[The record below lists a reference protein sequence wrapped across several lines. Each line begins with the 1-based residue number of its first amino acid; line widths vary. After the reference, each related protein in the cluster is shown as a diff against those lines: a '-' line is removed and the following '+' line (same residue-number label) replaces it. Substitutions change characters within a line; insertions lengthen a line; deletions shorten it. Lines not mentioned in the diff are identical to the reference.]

1 MVSIMSTALGAMLS
15 RNHLILVFLTSIL
28 GRRYDHTIG
37 LLDSLHRCEPTC
49 LDFEILSPR
58 SGIRAL
64 PSTPLGPET
73 QAAAAS

>member
-49 LDFEILSPR
+49 LVWMEEL
-58 SGIRAL
+58 
-64 PSTPLGPET
+64 
-73 QAAAAS
+73 